1 MKNHKVVIEFKT
13 LSYNK
18 EETRQT
24 IEEKIIPSIYQI
36 VWNVNSVEKW
46 QPITFTIEE
55 VQDESNL
62 H

>member
-1 MKNHKVVIEFKT
+1 MNNHKVVIEFNT
-13 LSYNK
+13 NSNK

-24 IEEKIIPSIYQI
+24 IEEKILPSIYKL
-36 VWNVNSVEKW
+36 VWNVNSVENWK
-46 QPITFTIEE
+46 PITFTMEE

>member
-1 MKNHKVVIEFKT
+1 MTNHKVVIEFNT
-13 LSYNK
+13 NSNK

-24 IEEKIIPSIYQI
+24 IEEKILPSIYKL
-36 VWNVNSVEKW
+36 VWNVNSVENW
-46 QPITFTIEE
+46 QPITFTMEE

>member
-1 MKNHKVVIEFKT
+1 MTNHKVVIEFNT
-13 LSYNK
+13 NSNK

-24 IEEKIIPSIYQI
+24 IEEKILPSIYKL
-36 VWNVNSVEKW
+36 VWNVNSVENWK
-46 QPITFTIEE
+46 PITFTMEE

>member
-1 MKNHKVVIEFKT
+1 MNNHKVVIEFNT
-13 LSYNK
+13 NSNK

-24 IEEKIIPSIYQI
+24 IEEKILPSIYQI
-36 VWNVNSVEKW
+36 VWNVNSVENWK
-46 QPITFTIEE
+46 PITFTMEE

>member
-1 MKNHKVVIEFKT
+1 MANHKVVIEFNT
-13 LSYNK
+13 NSNK

-36 VWNVNSVEKW
+36 VWNVNSVENW

>member
-1 MKNHKVVIEFKT
+1 MANHKVVIEFNT
-13 LSYNK
+13 NSNK

-36 VWNVNSVEKW
+36 VWNVNSVENW

-55 VQDESNL
+55 LQDESNL

>member
-1 MKNHKVVIEFKT
+1 MKNYKVVIEFNT
-13 LSYNK
+13 NSNK

-36 VWNVNSVEKW
+36 VWNVNSVENW

>member
-1 MKNHKVVIEFKT
+1 MKNHKVVIEFNT
-13 LSYNK
+13 NSNK

-24 IEEKIIPSIYQI
+24 IEEKILPSIYKLF
-36 VWNVNSVEKW
+36 WNVNSVENWK
-46 QPITFTIEE
+46 PITFTMEE

>member
-1 MKNHKVVIEFKT
+1 MANHKVVIEFNT
-13 LSYNK
+13 NSNK

-36 VWNVNSVEKW
+36 VWNVNSVENW

-55 VQDESNL
+55 VQE
-62 H
+62 

>member
-1 MKNHKVVIEFKT
+1 MKNYKVVIEFNT
-13 LSYNK
+13 NSNK

-24 IEEKIIPSIYQI
+24 IEEKILPSIYQI
-36 VWNVNSVEKW
+36 VWNVNSVENWK
-46 QPITFTIEE
+46 PITFTMEE

>member
-1 MKNHKVVIEFKT
+1 MKNHKVVIEFNT
-13 LSYNK
+13 NSNK

-36 VWNVNSVEKW
+36 VWNVNSVENW

>member
-1 MKNHKVVIEFKT
+1 MKNHKVVIEFNT
-13 LSYNK
+13 NSNK

-24 IEEKIIPSIYQI
+24 IEEKILPSIYKL
-36 VWNVNSVEKW
+36 VWNVNSVENW
-46 QPITFTIEE
+46 QPITFTMEE

>member
-1 MKNHKVVIEFKT
+1 MKNHKVVIEFNT
-13 LSYNK
+13 NSNK

-24 IEEKIIPSIYQI
+24 IEEKILPSIYKL
-36 VWNVNSVEKW
+36 VWNVNSVENWK
-46 QPITFTIEE
+46 PITFTMEE